1 MAKRPPK
8 TSMVLAQKKQTHRSM
23 EQNREL
29 TLTCSINLQQRRQE
43 QTIEKTVSLINCV
56 GKIGP
61 LHAKNQTGLL
71 FHNI

>member
-1 MAKRPPK
+1 
-8 TSMVLAQKKQTHRSM
+8 M

-29 TLTCSINLQQRRQE
+29 RDNPTLTCSINLQQRRQE

-61 LHAKNQTGLL
+61 LHAKKSNWTTVSQHIEKQTQNGLRTE
-71 FHNI
+71 I